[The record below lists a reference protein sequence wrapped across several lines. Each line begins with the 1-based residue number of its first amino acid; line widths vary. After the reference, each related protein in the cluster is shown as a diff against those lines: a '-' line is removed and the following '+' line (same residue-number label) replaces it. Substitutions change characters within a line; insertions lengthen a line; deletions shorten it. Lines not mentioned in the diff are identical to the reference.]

1 MIITDFKKLIRI
13 GLTIAFIMLMMSW
26 VLSGGMGSL
35 VYRTVSDGESV
46 NSILN
51 GLVLE
56 NYDYISGKGILKNG
70 EGQEIVYD
78 PKNNGSV
85 EYLTGYRVVNVGNDT
100 VKLTPV
106 DTDALYKV
114 MPNMT
119 INISNI
125 KSEDDLVKL
134 TDANV
139 AKQFI
144 DYLVNNREYDKIKFI
159 GYSADNKT
167 VTYNN
172 LDKAR
177 IVTLQLG
184 DGGFYKMAE
193 SKDVEASDSSFALS
207 LLLVPFAV
215 ILLFCCRVILDKSEE
230 DKSEEDKSSRKVSLG
245 K

>member
-1 MIITDFKKLIRI
+1 MVMTDFKKLIGV
-13 GLTIAFIMLMMSW
+13 GLVIAFIMLGMSW

-51 GLVLE
+51 GLELE

-78 PKNNGSV
+78 PKNNDSLD
-85 EYLTGYRVVNVGNDT
+85 YLTGYRAVSVGDDT
-100 VKLTPV
+100 IRLNPV
-106 DTDALYKV
+106 DTGALYKV
-114 MPNMT
+114 MPN
-119 INISNI
+119 IGLNISNV
-125 KSEDDLVKL
+125 KSQDDLVKL

-144 DYLVNNREYDKIKFI
+144 DYLVSNREYDKIKFI
-159 GYSADNKT
+159 GYSTDNKT

-193 SKDVEASDSSFALS
+193 SEDVEASDSSFALS
-207 LLLVPFAV
+207 LLLVPFMVA
-215 ILLFCCRVILDKSEE
+215 LLFCCRVIFDKSEE
-230 DKSEEDKSSRKVSLG
+230 DEVKNKSKVSLS

>member
-1 MIITDFKKLIRI
+1 MIDFKKLIKV
-13 GLTIAFIMLMMSW
+13 GLTVAFIMLAILW

-35 VYRTVSDGESV
+35 VYRAVSDDESV

-51 GLVLE
+51 GIELE

-78 PKNNGSV
+78 PKNNDWLD
-85 EYLTGYRVVNVGNDT
+85 YLTGYRAVSVGDDT
-100 VKLTPV
+100 IRLNPV
-106 DTDALYKV
+106 DTAALYKV
-114 MPNMT
+114 MPH
-119 INISNI
+119 IRLNISNA
-125 KSEDDLVKL
+125 KSENDLVNI

-139 AKQFI
+139 SKQFI
-144 DYLVNNREYDKIKFI
+144 DYLVNNREYDKLKFI
-159 GYSADNKT
+159 GYSPDTKT

-172 LDKAR
+172 LDKAK

-184 DGGFYKMAE
+184 NDGFYKMAE

-207 LLLVPFAV
+207 LLLVPLMV

-230 DKSEEDKSSRKVSLG
+230 DKSSSKVSLS

>member
-1 MIITDFKKLIRI
+1 MLMTDFKKLI
-13 GLTIAFIMLMMSW
+13 GVSLAIAFIMLGMSW
-26 VLSGGMGSL
+26 VLSGGTGSTI
-35 VYRTVSDGESV
+35 YRVVSDGESV

-51 GLVLE
+51 GLALE
-56 NYDYISGKGILKNG
+56 NYDYISGKALLKNG

-85 EYLTGYRVVNVGNDT
+85 EYLTGYRAVSVGDDT
-100 VKLTPV
+100 IRLNPV
-106 DTDALYKV
+106 DTEALYKAI
-114 MPNMT
+114 PNIML
-119 INISNI
+119 NISNV
-125 KSEDDLVKL
+125 KSQDDLVKI

-159 GYSADNKT
+159 GYSTDNKT

-184 DGGFYKMAE
+184 DGGFYKISE
-193 SKDVEASDSSFALS
+193 SKDIEASDSAFALS

-215 ILLFCCRVILDKSEE
+215 ILLFCCRVILDKSE
-230 DKSEEDKSSRKVSLG
+230 DDKSSSKVSLS

>member
-1 MIITDFKKLIRI
+1 
-13 GLTIAFIMLMMSW
+13 
-26 VLSGGMGSL
+26 MGSL
-35 VYRTVSDGESV
+35 VYRAVSDDESV

-51 GLVLE
+51 GIELE

-78 PKNNGSV
+78 PKNNDWLD
-85 EYLTGYRVVNVGNDT
+85 YLTGYRAVSVGDDT
-100 VKLTPV
+100 IRLNPV

-114 MPNMT
+114 MPH
-119 INISNI
+119 IRLNISNA
-125 KSEDDLVKL
+125 KSENDLVNL

-139 AKQFI
+139 SKQFI
-144 DYLVNNREYDKIKFI
+144 DYLVNNREYDKLKFI
-159 GYSADNKT
+159 GYSPDNKT

-172 LDKAR
+172 LDEAK

-184 DGGFYKMAE
+184 DSGFYKVAE
-193 SKDVEASDSSFALS
+193 SKDVEASGSSFALS
-207 LLLVPFAV
+207 LLLVPLMV

-230 DKSEEDKSSRKVSLG
+230 DKSSSKISLS

>member
-1 MIITDFKKLIRI
+1 MIDFKKLIKV
-13 GLTIAFIMLMMSW
+13 GLTVAFIMLSILW

-35 VYRTVSDGESV
+35 VYRAVSDDESV

-51 GLVLE
+51 GITLE

-78 PKNNGSV
+78 PKNNDWLD
-85 EYLTGYRVVNVGNDT
+85 YLTGYRAVSVGDDT
-100 VKLTPV
+100 IRLNPV

-114 MPNMT
+114 MPH
-119 INISNI
+119 IRLNISNV

-134 TDANV
+134 TDDSIT
-139 AKQFI
+139 KQFI
-144 DYLVNNREYDKIKFI
+144 DYLVNDREYDKLKFI
-159 GYSADNKT
+159 GYSPDNKT

-172 LDKAR
+172 LDEAK

-184 DGGFYKMAE
+184 DSGFYKVAE

-207 LLLVPFAV
+207 LLLVPFMV

-230 DKSEEDKSSRKVSLG
+230 DKSSSKISLS

>member
-1 MIITDFKKLIRI
+1 MVDFKKFIKT
-13 GLTIAFIMLMMSW
+13 GLAVAFLGFAILW

-35 VYRTVSDGESV
+35 VYRAVSDDKSV
-46 NSILN
+46 NSVLN
-51 GLVLE
+51 GITLE

-78 PKNNGSV
+78 PKNSDSLD
-85 EYLTGYRVVNVGNDT
+85 YLTGYRAVSVGDNT
-100 VKLTPV
+100 IKLNPV

-114 MPNMT
+114 MPHIML
-119 INISNI
+119 NISNV
-125 KSEDDLVKL
+125 KSQDDLVKL

-159 GYSADNKT
+159 GYSPDNKT

-172 LDKAR
+172 LDEAK

-184 DGGFYKMAE
+184 DGGFYKMVE

-207 LLLVPFAV
+207 LLLVPFMV

-230 DKSEEDKSSRKVSLG
+230 DKSSSKISLS

>member
-1 MIITDFKKLIRI
+1 MSVGDDTIR
-13 GLTIAFIMLMMSW
+13 
-26 VLSGGMGSL
+26 
-35 VYRTVSDGESV
+35 
-46 NSILN
+46 LN
-51 GLVLE
+51 
-56 NYDYISGKGILKNG
+56 
-70 EGQEIVYD
+70 
-78 PKNNGSV
+78 
-85 EYLTGYRVVNVGNDT
+85 
-100 VKLTPV
+100 PV

-114 MPNMT
+114 MPHIML
-119 INISNI
+119 NISNV
-125 KSEDDLVKL
+125 KSQDDLVKL

-144 DYLVNNREYDKIKFI
+144 DYLVSNREYDKIKFI

-172 LDKAR
+172 LDEAK

-184 DGGFYKMAE
+184 DSGFYKMAE

-207 LLLVPFAV
+207 LLLVPFMV

-230 DKSEEDKSSRKVSLG
+230 DKSSNKVSLS

>member
-1 MIITDFKKLIRI
+1 
-13 GLTIAFIMLMMSW
+13 MLDILW

-35 VYRTVSDGESV
+35 VYRAVSDDESV

-51 GLVLE
+51 GIELE

-78 PKNNGSV
+78 PKNNDWLD
-85 EYLTGYRVVNVGNDT
+85 YLTGYRAVSVGDNT
-100 VKLTPV
+100 IRLNPV

-114 MPNMT
+114 MPH
-119 INISNI
+119 IRLNISNA
-125 KSEDDLVKL
+125 KSENDLVNL

-139 AKQFI
+139 AKRFI
-144 DYLVNNREYDKIKFI
+144 DYLVNNREYDKLKFI
-159 GYSADNKT
+159 GYSADTKT

-172 LDKAR
+172 LDKAK

-184 DGGFYKMAE
+184 NDGFYKMAE

-207 LLLVPFAV
+207 LLLVPLMV
-215 ILLFCCRVILDKSEE
+215 ILLFCIRMILDKSEE
-230 DKSEEDKSSRKVSLG
+230 DKSSSKISLS